1 MMVVMVN
8 VVSNDIGTSYDDSED
23 DVGSVCDNG
32 VHGGDCGCSS
42 AD

>member
-8 VVSNDIGTSYDDSED
+8 VVSNDIGTSYDSED